1 MRSVVH
7 SSRRT
12 PFPSSIITAHSRRAT
27 GATPLPPRVLVAADP
42 AVSLA
47 WPRAPGWLWA
57 GALACAR
64 SRPTLVQL
72 AGSAPARHTQPLR
85 RFWWRTSA
93 ATTRDRLR
101 AACTGHQAGIS
112 KVRGAEARE
121 APGPLSAQKRRS
133 RGRRASSA
141 VCSRACRAPRP
152 LCLCVCVSYV
162 NAPGGAPSDPAAK
175 RLIAGTAARGGLQ
188 GVHVRTS
195 ALCGVGKRVCVG
207 G

>member
-27 GATPLPPRVLVAADP
+27 GATPPPPRVLVAADP

-47 WPRAPGWLWA
+47 WPRAPGWLRA

-64 SRPTLVQL
+64 LRPTLVQL

-121 APGPLSAQKRRS
+121 APGPLSRPKAPLA
-133 RGRRASSA
+133 RAAGEQRCLQPSMPSA
-141 VCSRACRAPRP
+141 SPP
-152 LCLCVCVSYV
+152 LFVCVCVV
-162 NAPGGAPSDPAAK
+162 CERAGGCSIRPRREETDRRDRSP
-175 RLIAGTAARGGLQ
+175 RGIAGRARA
-188 GVHVRTS
+188 H
-195 ALCGVGKRVCVG
+195 LCFVWV
-207 G
+207 